1 MSVIKVLIADDHVMV
16 REGLCQLLGTQ
27 PDIKVV
33 GEASDGMEALEKAK
47 TLRPDVLLLDIAM
60 PVLSGLEAASLI
72 CQTVPET
79 RVIILSMYEKEA
91 YVHRAL
97 SAGALGYLLKGEPS
111 DALLEAIRVVFK
123 GRYFLSPKMT
133 SGIIDVYLKNRK
145 KELGTSRYELLTERE
160 KQVFLLLAE
169 GNSSATVSDIL
180 SISPKTIEK
189 HRANICKK
197 IGISN
202 PIDMMKYAVR
212 IGVIDPEFWKS

>member
-27 PDIKVV
+27 PDIMVV

-47 TLRPDVLLLDIAM
+47 ALRPDVLLLDIAM
-60 PVLSGLEAASLI
+60 PVLSGLEAASLV

-79 RVIILSMYEKEA
+79 RIIILSMYEKEA

-145 KELGTSRYELLTERE
+145 EVLGTSRYELLTERE

>member
-145 KELGTSRYELLTERE
+145 KELGASRYELLTERE

-180 SISPKTIEK
+180 CISPKTIEK

-197 IGISN
+197 IGLSN